1 MSTSASAASGHGKAS
16 GDSSHYHPLYP
27 SNYPLDPSVKDFIT
41 SFFATS
47 DVPGLT
53 DEWLGFFREDATL
66 VMGKDKAM
74 GKEGE
79 FMALPGLLLALGTFL
94 CLGLSLVILEWMI
107 VVMMLCSGDM

>member
-1 MSTSASAASGHGKAS
+1 MSTSAAATSGDRDGI

-79 FMALPGLLLALGTFL
+79 FLALSGLLFCIWHIRRPWVCPL
-94 CLGLSLVILEWMI
+94 
-107 VVMMLCSGDM
+107 